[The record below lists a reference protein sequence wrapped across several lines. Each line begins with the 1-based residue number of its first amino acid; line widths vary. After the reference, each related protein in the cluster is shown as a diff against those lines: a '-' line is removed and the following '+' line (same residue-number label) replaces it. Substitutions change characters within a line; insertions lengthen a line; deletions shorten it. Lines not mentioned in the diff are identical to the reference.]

1 LRVRSPNTLEQRL
14 NSVTTGV
21 DARAAHNPALT
32 IDNGK
37 GEYRLARLK
46 ANPEQ
51 DAAKKLKDMLE
62 SNGNG
67 PST

>member
-1 LRVRSPNTLEQRL
+1 M
-14 NSVTTGV
+14 TTGV